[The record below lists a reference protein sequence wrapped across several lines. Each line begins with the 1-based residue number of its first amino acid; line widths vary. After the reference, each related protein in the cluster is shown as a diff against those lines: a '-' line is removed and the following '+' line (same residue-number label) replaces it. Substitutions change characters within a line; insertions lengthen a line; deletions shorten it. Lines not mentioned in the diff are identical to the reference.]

1 MTLRILIVEDD
12 HDYRDALC
20 HIFNLEGFSADGVGT
35 IAAFEA
41 WRSTHQLDVLI
52 VDRQLPDGDGLE
64 ALARYRQVA
73 NTPAIVLTALG
84 QLPERIAGLEAD
96 ADYYLVKP
104 VVMDELIALLR
115 RLRRRQCMAN
125 ETGWVIHSN
134 RWRLSSPTGI
144 EIPLTRREMALVSL
158 FVDQQGQTLSRQALA
173 QGLGEE
179 AEAFDPRR
187 LEILIRRLRN
197 KVEQATGD
205 ELPLTT
211 VYGLGFN
218 FTQPLRKQ

>member
-12 HDYRDALC
+12 ADYRDALC
-20 HIFNLEGFSADGVGT
+20 QIFNLEGFCADGVGS

-41 WRSTHQLDVLI
+41 WLCTHQLDVLI
-52 VDRQLPDGDGLE
+52 VDRQLPDGDGLQ
-64 ALARYRQVA
+64 ALARYRQLA
-73 NTPAIVLTALG
+73 DTPAIVLTALG
-84 QLPERIAGLEAD
+84 QLPERIAGMDAD

-115 RLRRRQCMAN
+115 RLRRRQGMASEN
-125 ETGWVIHSN
+125 GWVIHSS
-134 RWRLSSPTGI
+134 RWRLGSPTGI

-158 FVDQQGQTLSRQALA
+158 FADQQGHTLSRQSLA
-173 QGLGEE
+173 VGLGEE
-179 AEAFDPRR
+179 AELFDPRR
-187 LEILIRRLRN
+187 LEILIRRLRI

-205 ELPLTT
+205 QLPLTT

-218 FTQPLRKQ
+218 FTQPLRKR

>member
-1 MTLRILIVEDD
+1 MTLRVLIVEDD

-35 IAAFEA
+35 IASFEA
-41 WRSTHQLDVLI
+41 WRWRSTHQLDVLI

-104 VVMDELIALLR
+104 VVMD
-115 RLRRRQCMAN
+115 
-125 ETGWVIHSN
+125 GV
-134 RWRLSSPTGI
+134 
-144 EIPLTRREMALVSL
+144 VSE
-158 FVDQQGQTLSRQALA
+158 FG
-173 QGLGEE
+173 
-179 AEAFDPRR
+179 
-187 LEILIRRLRN
+187 
-197 KVEQATGD
+197 K
-205 ELPLTT
+205 
-211 VYGLGFN
+211 
-218 FTQPLRKQ
+218 